1 MLVSAA
7 AIVDV
12 VFVTIAAAAD
22 YVVAVFVIDVAVF
35 GVIVSFTSYYT

>member
-22 YVVAVFVIDVAVF
+22 YVVAVFVIDAAVF